1 MFEDKKI
8 TVEKVKDLIYRVQNE
23 FDNEMDDNFVYE
35 VRELN
40 DSDFELMS
48 YYLNCFVE
56 KLGLVINDELC
67 D

>member
-1 MFEDKKI
+1 M
-8 TVEKVKDLIYRVQNE
+8 IYRVQNE

>member
-8 TVEKVKDLIYRVQNE
+8 TVEKVKDLIYRVQ
-23 FDNEMDDNFVYE
+23 NEMDDNFVYE